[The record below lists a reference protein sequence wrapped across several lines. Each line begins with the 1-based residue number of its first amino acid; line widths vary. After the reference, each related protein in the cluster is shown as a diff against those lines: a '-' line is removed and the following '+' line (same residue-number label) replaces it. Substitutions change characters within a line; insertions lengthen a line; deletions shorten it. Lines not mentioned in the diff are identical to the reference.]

1 MIHWLDESHPSRHS
15 IGYLGDVII
24 HRWNWKVWDPTTRSK
39 LSQKQREP
47 SQVSTP
53 APQPRDKHIC
63 SQRPSTTCKP
73 CVSDWQGVRTISPM
87 AQNHVH
93 LQRRTG
99 LWTTNSSMCT
109 LFSQHNCYFANNW
122 KNWYFL
128 LSKVIKVKIKS
139 NKTNFY
145 RAMHFSAKR
154 SIAIACR
161 LSVRLSVCNVGE
173 LWSVIC
179 YSKS

>member
-1 MIHWLDESHPSRHS
+1 MSSYIGETGRFGTRLHGLSWVKNNVSLHKLALQHLNRETNISALSDHQLHANHVSVTGRESELSARWLKTTYICKEELDCE
-15 IGYLGDVII
+15 L
-24 HRWNWKVWDPTTRSK
+24 PT
-39 LSQKQREP
+39 
-47 SQVSTP
+47 
-53 APQPRDKHIC
+53 H
-63 SQRPSTTCKP
+63 P
-73 CVSDWQGVRTISPM
+73 CVR
-87 AQNHVH
+87 
-93 LQRRTG
+93 
-99 LWTTNSSMCT
+99 